1 MAGSGLQ
8 GGPVL
13 ERVLEACRSAKLTE
27 AQTLDVQSAALAAL
41 RASGRRQNALREAQ
55 RCIETMLR
63 ENRQ

>member
-1 MAGSGLQ
+1 MAGNGLQ

-55 RCIETMLR
+55 KRIEALQG
-63 ENRQ
+63 EEKC